1 MSYIINIKINHED
14 TNRLQENINF
24 LKEELA
30 QKDQEIKKLKNMIEK
45 SSHHKLIERSK
56 TSSTIKEKEKDI
68 KTILLN
74 ILKKN

>member
-1 MSYIINIKINHED
+1 
-14 TNRLQENINF
+14 
-24 LKEELA
+24 
-30 QKDQEIKKLKNMIEK
+30 MIEK